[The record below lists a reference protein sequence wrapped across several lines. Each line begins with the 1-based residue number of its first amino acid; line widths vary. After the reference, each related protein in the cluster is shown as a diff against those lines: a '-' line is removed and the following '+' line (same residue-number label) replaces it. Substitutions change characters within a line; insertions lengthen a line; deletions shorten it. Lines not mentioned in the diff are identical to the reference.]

1 MILVSLRDLQFRRR
15 RFFVAIAGTSLVL
28 GLTLVLAGVSSS
40 FDNEA
45 DRTVDAFHATTWI
58 VPKGVKGPLI
68 TSATLSAD
76 LAEEIATATGAQA
89 VPVAVLHGA
98 AEVKG
103 KARQVNVMGLPP
115 GTFAAPPLRDGR
127 QPERSGEVVVDSIID
142 RKVGDTLR
150 LAGTDL
156 EVVGRTK
163 GLSYVAGTPTAYVTL
178 EDAQRGGFN
187 GSALASTIVVD
198 QEVAAPEGFDALTN
212 RQVLADILKPL
223 ENPRQTITMV
233 AGLLYLVAAMIIGSV
248 VYLSA
253 LDRVRDFAVFKAM
266 GASDRSVLSGLLAQ
280 SVLLCAIAYA
290 IGVALSTVLGPLMP
304 MASEISDAAYGQLAA
319 IALLVSII
327 ASIAAVRRA
336 LSVDPALAFGGA

>member
-15 RFFVAIAGTSLVL
+15 RFIVAIAGTSLVL
-28 GLTLVLAGVSSS
+28 GLTLVLSGVSSS

-45 DRTVDAFHATTWI
+45 HRTVDAFHATTWI

-76 LAEEIATATGAQA
+76 LAQQIAGATGAHA

-98 AEVKG
+98 TEIDG
-103 KARQVNVMGLPP
+103 KPHQVNVMGVPP

-127 QPERSGEVVVDSIID
+127 QAERPGEVVVDSLVK
-142 RKVGDTLR
+142 RKVGETLR
-150 LAGTDL
+150 LAGADL
-156 EVVGRTK
+156 KVVGRTK

-178 EDAQRGGFN
+178 ADAQAGGFN
-187 GSALASTIVVD
+187 GSPLASTIVVD
-198 QEVAAPEGFDALTN
+198 QKVAAPEGYDALTN
-212 RQVLADILKPL
+212 RKVLADILRPL
-223 ENPRQTITMV
+223 DSPRQTINMV

-280 SVLLCAIAYA
+280 SVLLCVLAYL

-304 MASEISDAAYGQLAA
+304 MAAEISRTAYAQLAV
-319 IALLVSII
+319 IAAVVSVI
-327 ASIAAVRRA
+327 ASFAAVRRA